1 MKITH
6 LGHSCL
12 LIETGGAR
20 LLVDPGAFSSG
31 FEELTGLDAVLI
43 THAHPDHVDVERLPA
58 LMEADDGAALVVE
71 PSLAAQLGDLGAR
84 ALHPGGSF
92 TAGGATVEAVGG
104 EHAEIHPDVPRVGN
118 VGLLVR
124 ADGEPTLLHPGDSY
138 ATAPGGVDVLALP
151 VNAPWARSAATADFL
166 RAVAPPV
173 AFTAHDALL
182 SAAGRAVYLGNL
194 SSLAPEG
201 TRLVDTGGSGP
212 VDLSD
217 LA

>member
-31 FEELTGLDAVLI
+31 FEELGRLDAVLI
-43 THAHPDHVDVERLPA
+43 THGHPDHVDLARLPEV
-58 LMEADDGAALVVE
+58 LEANDGVVLAVE
-71 PSLAAQLGDLGAR
+71 PSLAADLEPMGAR
-84 ALHPGGSF
+84 ALHPGE
-92 TAGGATVEAVGG
+92 TLRVAGATVEAVGG
-104 EHAEIHPDVPRVGN
+104 EHAEIHPDLPRTGN

-138 ATAPGGVDVLALP
+138 ATVPEGVDVLALP
-151 VNAPWARSAATADFL
+151 LNAPWARSADTVDFL
-166 RAVAPPV
+166 RAVAPTV

-182 SAAGRAVYLGNL
+182 SAAGRTVYLRNITGM
-194 SSLAPEG
+194 APEG
-201 TRLVDTGGSGP
+201 TRLVDTGGAGA
-212 VDLSD
+212 VDLG
-217 LA
+217 

>member
-43 THAHPDHVDVERLPA
+43 THAHPDHVDLARLPE
-58 LMEADDGAALVVE
+58 LLEANDGVVLAVE
-71 PSLAAQLGDLGAR
+71 PGLAGDLEPMGAR
-84 ALHPGGSF
+84 ALHPGE
-92 TAGGATVEAVGG
+92 TLQVAGATVEAVGG
-104 EHAEIHPDVPRVGN
+104 EHAQIHPDVPRVGN

-138 ATAPGGVDVLALP
+138 ATTPEGVDVLALP
-151 VNAPWARSAATADFL
+151 LNAPWARSAATVDFL
-166 RAVAPPV
+166 RAVAPSV
-173 AFTAHDALL
+173 AFTVHDALL
-182 SAAGRAVYLGNL
+182 SAAGRKVYLGNL
-194 SSLAPEG
+194 ASLGSEG

-212 VDLSD
+212 VDL
-217 LA
+217 